1 MYASSKSKKSLN
13 FLGGIMGKAIKS
25 IVDFKKRYL
34 PKSYQKEL
42 LENST
47 PEEIGQLW
55 AKDTMRKLR
64 KLIWR

>member
-1 MYASSKSKKSLN
+1 
-13 FLGGIMGKAIKS
+13 MGEAIKS

-42 LENST
+42 LESST